1 MNEAFQELFNS
12 EGFGKWT
19 VEDDSVLI
27 SPNGHRIEYDGTS
40 PDGEQSPLILMGMI

>member
-19 VEDDSVLI
+19 VEDESVLI
-27 SPNGHRIEYDGTS
+27 SPNGHRVEYDGTS

>member
-19 VEDDSVLI
+19 VEDESVLI

>member
-19 VEDDSVLI
+19 VEDESVLI

-40 PDGEQSPLILMGMI
+40 PDGEQSPLLVMGMI

>member
-40 PDGEQSPLILMGMI
+40 PDGEQSPLLVLGMI

>member
-12 EGFGKWT
+12 EGFGEWT

-27 SPNGHRIEYDGTS
+27 SPNGHRVEYDGTS
-40 PDGEQSPLILMGMI
+40 PDGEQSPLLLMGMI